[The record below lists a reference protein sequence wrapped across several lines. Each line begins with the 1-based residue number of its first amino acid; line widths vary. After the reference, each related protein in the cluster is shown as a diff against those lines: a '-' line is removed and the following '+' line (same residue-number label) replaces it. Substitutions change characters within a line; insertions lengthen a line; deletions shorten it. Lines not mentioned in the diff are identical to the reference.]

1 MNYRHEFHAGNFA
14 DVFKHAVLCRILWYL
29 RGKPAAFRVI
39 DTHAG
44 AGLYD
49 LTSDAATRG
58 GEWHRGIER
67 LLSAKI
73 SEAVKQLL
81 APYLDVIGALN
92 QPGRLT
98 IYPGSP
104 ALVRAWLR
112 PQDCLIACELEPK
125 AHVTLARNLRGDSR
139 IKTLEIDGWIA
150 LNAYVPPK
158 ERRGLVL
165 IDPPFEADS
174 DFSNLV
180 TGLGAAYRKW
190 ATGIYAL
197 WYPVKGR
204 READMLAKRL
214 GRLRLRKVLRAEIL
228 VEPFGDPARL
238 NGAGMILV
246 NPPWTLE
253 KELSTLLP
261 ALIQVFGGA
270 GKPGFRLDWLTAQ
283 PAPDRH

>member
-1 MNYRHEFHAGNFA
+1 
-14 DVFKHAVLCRILWYL
+14 L

-49 LTSDAATRG
+49 LTSDAATRA

-98 IYPGSP
+98 TYPGSP

-112 PQDCLIACELEPK
+112 PQDRLTACELEPK
-125 AHVTLARNLRGDSR
+125 AHVALARNLRGDSR
-139 IKTLEIDGWIA
+139 IKTLGIDGWIA

-214 GRLRLRKVLRAEIL
+214 GRLGLRKVLRAEIL

-253 KELSTLLP
+253 QELSTLLP

-270 GKPGFRLDWLTAQ
+270 GKPGFRLDWLTAR
-283 PAPDRH
+283 PLPDRH

>member
-1 MNYRHEFHAGNFA
+1 M
-14 DVFKHAVLCRILWYL
+14 
-29 RGKPAAFRVI
+29 
-39 DTHAG
+39 
-44 AGLYD
+44 
-49 LTSDAATRG
+49 
-58 GEWHRGIER
+58 
-67 LLSAKI
+67 
-73 SEAVKQLL
+73 
-81 APYLDVIGALN
+81 
-92 QPGRLT
+92 
-98 IYPGSP
+98 
-104 ALVRAWLR
+104 
-112 PQDCLIACELEPK
+112 IACELEPK
-125 AHVTLARNLRGDSR
+125 AHVALARNLSGDSR
-139 IKTLEIDGWIA
+139 IKTLGIDGWIA

-214 GRLRLRKVLRAEIL
+214 ARLGLRKVLRAEIL
-228 VEPFGDPARL
+228 VEPLGDPARL

-253 KELSTLLP
+253 KELSALLP
-261 ALIQVFGGA
+261 ALIQVFGGT
-270 GKPGFRLDWLTAQ
+270 GKPGFRLDWLAAQ
-283 PAPDRH
+283 PGPDRP

>member
-14 DVFKHAVLCRILWYL
+14 DVFKHVVLCRILWYL
-29 RGKPAAFRVI
+29 RSKPAAFRVI

-58 GEWHRGIER
+58 GEWHLGIER

-73 SEAVKQLL
+73 SEATRQLL

-98 IYPGSP
+98 VYPGSP

-112 PQDCLIACELEPK
+112 SQDRLITCELEPK
-125 AHVTLARNLRGDSR
+125 AYAALCRNLRGDSR
-139 IKTLEIDGWIA
+139 IKTLGIDGWIA

-158 ERRGLVL
+158 ERRGLVFV
-165 IDPPFEADS
+165 DPPFEAES

-180 TGLGAAYRKW
+180 TGFAAAYRKW
-190 ATGIYAL
+190 ATGIYVL

-214 GRLRLRKVLRAEIL
+214 GRLGLAKVLRAEIL
-228 VEPFGDPARL
+228 VEPLGDPGRL
-238 NGAGMILV
+238 SGAGMILV

-253 KELSTLLP
+253 NELSALLP
-261 ALIQVFGGA
+261 ALIQVFGGR
-270 GKPGFRLDWLTAQ
+270 GRPGFRLDWLTAR
-283 PAPDRH
+283 PAPERH

>member
-58 GEWHRGIER
+58 GEWHLGIER

-73 SEAVKQLL
+73 SGPVNQLL
-81 APYLDVIGALN
+81 APYLEVIGALN

-98 IYPGSP
+98 AYPGSP

-112 PQDCLIACELEPK
+112 PQDRLIACELEPK
-125 AHVTLARNLRGDSR
+125 AYVALARNLRGDSR
-139 IKTLEIDGWIA
+139 IKTLGIDGWTA

-174 DFSNLV
+174 DFANLV
-180 TGLGAAYRKW
+180 AGLAAAYRKW

-214 GRLRLRKVLRAEIL
+214 ARLGLRKVLRAEIL
-228 VEPFGDPARL
+228 VEPLGDPARL

-253 KELSTLLP
+253 KELSALLP

-270 GKPGFRLDWLTAQ
+270 GKPGFRLDWLRAR
-283 PAPDRH
+283 PRPDRR

>member
-1 MNYRHEFHAGNFA
+1 VNYRHEFHAGNFA

-29 RGKPAAFRVI
+29 RSKPAAFRVI

-49 LTSDAATRG
+49 LRSDAATRG
-58 GEWHRGIER
+58 GEWHSGIER
-67 LLSAKI
+67 LLSAKL

-112 PQDCLIACELEPK
+112 PQDRLIACELEPK
-125 AHVTLARNLRGDSR
+125 ANVALARNLSGDSR
-139 IKTLEIDGWIA
+139 IKTLGIDGWIA

-214 GRLRLRKVLRAEIL
+214 ARLGLRKVLRAEIL
-228 VEPFGDPARL
+228 VEPLGDPVRL

-253 KELSTLLP
+253 KELSALLP

-270 GKPGFRLDWLTAQ
+270 GKPAFRLDWLAAQ
-283 PAPDRH
+283 PGSDRP

>member
-1 MNYRHEFHAGNFA
+1 
-14 DVFKHAVLCRILWYL
+14 VLCRILWYL

-44 AGLYD
+44 AGLYN

-67 LLSAKI
+67 LLLAKI

-98 IYPGSP
+98 LYPGSP

-112 PQDCLIACELEPK
+112 PQDRLIACELEPK
-125 AHVTLARNLRGDSR
+125 AHVALVRNLSGDNR
-139 IKTLEIDGWIA
+139 IKTLGIDGWIA

-180 TGLGAAYRKW
+180 TGLAAAYRKW

-214 GRLRLRKVLRAEIL
+214 VRLGLRKVLRAEIL
-228 VEPFGDPARL
+228 VEPLGDPSRL

-253 KELSTLLP
+253 KELSALLP

-283 PAPDRH
+283 PLRDRH